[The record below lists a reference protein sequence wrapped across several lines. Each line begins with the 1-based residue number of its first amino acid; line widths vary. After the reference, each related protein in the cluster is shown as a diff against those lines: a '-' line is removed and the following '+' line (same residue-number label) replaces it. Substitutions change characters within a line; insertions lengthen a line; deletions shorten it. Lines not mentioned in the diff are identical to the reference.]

1 MGPKKKWVF
10 DNVTIGIVGYVGLG
24 TGAEGDE
31 GSSRRRNRIRVLKRG
46 FRGLGN

>member
-10 DNVTIGIVGYVGLG
+10 DNLSIGIVGYAGLG
-24 TGAEGDE
+24 SGAEGEE
-31 GSSRRRNRIRVLKRG
+31 GSSRRRIRVLKRG